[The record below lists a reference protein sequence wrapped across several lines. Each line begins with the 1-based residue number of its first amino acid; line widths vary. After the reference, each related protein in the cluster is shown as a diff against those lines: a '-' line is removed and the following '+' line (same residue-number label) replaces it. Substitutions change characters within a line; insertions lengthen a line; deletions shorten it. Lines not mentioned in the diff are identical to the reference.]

1 MITRLPVKFA
11 ALMVAGACLAA
22 CESESA
28 PPPVEDDGRAT
39 AEGEV
44 LGGTISDDMLPLD
57 TLRSQSPPQGS
68 GSGSGSGS
76 GDSSAE
82 GSTVEIETD
91 AASEPEEAVEA
102 EVEQAE

>member
-1 MITRLPVKFA
+1 MITRPLAKFA
-11 ALMVAGACLAA
+11 ALVTAGAFLAA

-44 LGGTISDDMLPLD
+44 LGGTISDEMLPLD
-57 TLRSQSPPQGS
+57 TLRSQSPSQGSDS
-68 GSGSGSGS
+68 GSGG
-76 GDSSAE
+76 SSAE
-82 GSTVEIETD
+82 GSTEVETD

>member
-1 MITRLPVKFA
+1 MITRPLAKFA
-11 ALMVAGACLAA
+11 ALVTAGAFLAA

-44 LGGTISDDMLPLD
+44 LGGTISDEMLPLD

-68 GSGSGSGS
+68 GSGSGG
-76 GDSSAE
+76 SSAE

-91 AASEPEEAVEA
+91 AASEPEEAAEA
-102 EVEQAE
+102 EVEQAD

>member
-1 MITRLPVKFA
+1 MITRPLAKFA
-11 ALMVAGACLAA
+11 ALVTAGAFLAA
-22 CESESA
+22 CESERA

-44 LGGTISDDMLPLD
+44 LGGTISDEMLPLD
-57 TLRSQSPPQGS
+57 TLRSQSPSQGS
-68 GSGSGSGS
+68 GSGSGG
-76 GDSSAE
+76 SSAE
-82 GSTVEIETD
+82 GSTEVETD

>member
-44 LGGTISDDMLPLD
+44 LGGTISDEMLPLD

-68 GSGSGSGS
+68 GSGSGG
-76 GDSSAE
+76 SSAE
-82 GSTVEIETD
+82 GSTEVETD

>member
-44 LGGTISDDMLPLD
+44 LGGTISDDMLPL
-57 TLRSQSPPQGS
+57 RSQSPPQGS

-76 GDSSAE
+76 GGSSAE
-82 GSTVEIETD
+82 SSTVEIETD
-91 AASEPEEAVEA
+91 AASEPEEAAEA
-102 EVEQAE
+102 EVEQAD

>member
-1 MITRLPVKFA
+1 MITRPLAKFA
-11 ALMVAGACLAA
+11 ALVTAGAFLAA

-44 LGGTISDDMLPLD
+44 LGGTISAEMLPLD
-57 TLRSQSPPQGS
+57 TLRSQSPSQGS
-68 GSGSGSGS
+68 GSGSGG
-76 GDSSAE
+76 SSAE
-82 GSTVEIETD
+82 GSTEVETD

>member
-1 MITRLPVKFA
+1 MITRPLAKFA
-11 ALMVAGACLAA
+11 ALVTAGAFLDA

-44 LGGTISDDMLPLD
+44 LGGTISDEMLPLD

-68 GSGSGSGS
+68 GSGSGG
-76 GDSSAE
+76 SSAE
-82 GSTVEIETD
+82 GSTEVETD

>member
-1 MITRLPVKFA
+1 MITRPLAKFA
-11 ALMVAGACLAA
+11 ALVTAGAFLAA

-44 LGGTISDDMLPLD
+44 LGGTISDEMLPLD

-68 GSGSGSGS
+68 GSGSGG
-76 GDSSAE
+76 SSAE
-82 GSTVEIETD
+82 GSTEVETD

>member
-1 MITRLPVKFA
+1 MITRPLAKFA
-11 ALMVAGACLAA
+11 ALVTAGAFLAA

-68 GSGSGSGS
+68 GSGSEGG
-76 GDSSAE
+76 AE
-82 GSTVEIETD
+82 DGSTVEIETD
-91 AASEPEEAVEA
+91 AASEPEEAAEA
-102 EVEQAE
+102 EVEQAD

>member
-11 ALMVAGACLAA
+11 ALMVVGACLAA

-68 GSGSGSGS
+68 GSGSGSG
-76 GDSSAE
+76 DSSAE

>member
-1 MITRLPVKFA
+1 MITRPLAKFA
-11 ALMVAGACLAA
+11 ALVTAGAFLAA

-68 GSGSGSGS
+68 GSGSGG
-76 GDSSAE
+76 SSAE
-82 GSTVEIETD
+82 GSTEVETD

>member
-1 MITRLPVKFA
+1 MITRPLAKFA
-11 ALMVAGACLAA
+11 ALVTAGAFLAA

-68 GSGSGSGS
+68 GSGSGSG
-76 GDSSAE
+76 DSSAE

>member
-1 MITRLPVKFA
+1 MITRPLAKFA
-11 ALMVAGACLAA
+11 ALVTAGAFLAA

-44 LGGTISDDMLPLD
+44 LGGTISDEMLPLD
-57 TLRSQSPPQGS
+57 TLRSQSPSQGS
-68 GSGSGSGS
+68 GSGSGG
-76 GDSSAE
+76 SSAE
-82 GSTVEIETD
+82 GSTEVETD

>member
-1 MITRLPVKFA
+1 MITRPLAKFA
-11 ALMVAGACLAA
+11 ALVTAGAFLAA

-44 LGGTISDDMLPLD
+44 LGGTISDEMLPLD
-57 TLRSQSPPQGS
+57 TLRSQSPPHGS
-68 GSGSGSGS
+68 GSGSGG
-76 GDSSAE
+76 SSAE
-82 GSTVEIETD
+82 GSTEVETD

>member
-1 MITRLPVKFA
+1 MITRPLAKFA
-11 ALMVAGACLAA
+11 ALVTAGAFLAA

-44 LGGTISDDMLPLD
+44 LGGTISDEMLPLD
-57 TLRSQSPPQGS
+57 TLRSQSPPQ